1 LRNQVGIY
9 LQVNSFLNHL
19 ESAKS
24 LFDPFF
30 IPTIQNILNSFS
42 PSRVSDASIYSLQ
55 AGGKRI
61 RPIILINSYYANQD
75 FPEPNADDINLKNLL
90 LLASAIESIHTY
102 SLIHDDLPAMDND
115 DMRRGMP
122 TCHKKFDV
130 PTAILAGDALNSLG
144 FYLIRLINSDEA
156 DLFKDCLEYLHEG
169 AGIPGMITGQMED
182 LEEEGKSEISDYR
195 KNLSQKE
202 RLLSIHGKKTGAL
215 IIASFLLGN
224 RLRSDFKERE
234 TTIRKYAEE
243 IGILFQI
250 TDDILDVEGSKES
263 LGKTPGKDASSGKL
277 TYPSLFGMETAKKM
291 RDDSKNK
298 AYSFAMDLESE
309 TNQFFKGLPNY
320 IAERKN

>member
-1 LRNQVGIY
+1 MS
-9 LQVNSFLNHL
+9 SFLYHL

-24 LFDPFF
+24 LFEPFF
-30 IPTIQNILNSFS
+30 IPTIQTILKGFS
-42 PSRVSDASIYSLQ
+42 PSRVSDAAIYSLQ

-61 RPIILINSYYANQD
+61 RPAIAINSYYAND
-75 FPEPNADDINLKNLL
+75 NYPKPTNDTHLNNLL
-90 LLASAIESIHTY
+90 YLSAAIESIHTY
-102 SLIHDDLPAMDND
+102 SLIHDDLPSMDND
-115 DMRRGMP
+115 DMRRGML

-144 FYLIRLINSDEA
+144 FYLIRFLDSGDA
-156 DLFKDCLEYLHEG
+156 DLLKDCLNYLHEG

-182 LEEEGKSEISDYR
+182 LEEEGKSEISEYR
-195 KNLSQKE
+195 KSMSGEE

-224 RLRSDFKERE
+224 RLRSDFRERE
-234 TTIRKYAEE
+234 VKIKEYAKE

-250 TDDILDVEGSKES
+250 TDDILDVEGSAES
-263 LGKTPGKDASSGKL
+263 LGKTPGKDANSGKL
-277 TYPSLFGMETAKKM
+277 TYPSLYGMETAKKM
-291 RDDSKNK
+291 RDDSKDK
-298 AYSFAMDLESE
+298 AYSYAIKLESE